1 MSEEAKQLQARRLRV
16 EEKARAAIE
25 QLAGSDLAAAAS
37 VLRVGKIEVS
47 EDQVETAALQMEQG
61 FSQAKF
67 KIVLNAEF
75 CDRPQRDV
83 QAIMLHELLHHVMRH
98 LEEPALG
105 PNRMLCNVVQDAFIN
120 RTIHLASSELAQFM
134 AEYYQEDQMPGLML
148 RPDSKPDQ
156 DNQQLYQA
164 LYRGQL
170 TERDLYLSMQETVA
184 EEQLKKVQ
192 LIGSHHDGQAPAISL
207 PQATEVMEELV
218 QQLGRRGQG
227 ASREAGSWQE
237 MLQKGLRIEAAK
249 RQSLL
254 ERAFRRSLCEELG
267 SAEGSGSG
275 GQRRSPL
282 MPQRPER
289 ADLYWLMAGLAP
301 LLWRRPDKS
310 QSAATAVYIDVSGS
324 MDKSVQLIY
333 SSCLALKDL
342 LATEIFLFSNKI
354 AQIDLEEMKQGV
366 METTWGTDF
375 DCVAEHILQRPHFS
389 KAVLFTDGFAS
400 IKPEL
405 EKQLARSGQL
415 ITAVLTDQGSDHS
428 MGFCDSIIRMPKPL
442 G

>member
-1 MSEEAKQLQARRLRV
+1 M

-184 EEQLKKVQ
+184 EEQL
-192 LIGSHHDGQAPAISL
+192 
-207 PQATEVMEELV
+207 
-218 QQLGRRGQG
+218 
-227 ASREAGSWQE
+227 
-237 MLQKGLRIEAAK
+237 
-249 RQSLL
+249 
-254 ERAFRRSLCEELG
+254 
-267 SAEGSGSG
+267 
-275 GQRRSPL
+275 
-282 MPQRPER
+282 
-289 ADLYWLMAGLAP
+289 
-301 LLWRRPDKS
+301 
-310 QSAATAVYIDVSGS
+310 
-324 MDKSVQLIY
+324 
-333 SSCLALKDL
+333 
-342 LATEIFLFSNKI
+342 
-354 AQIDLEEMKQGV
+354 
-366 METTWGTDF
+366 
-375 DCVAEHILQRPHFS
+375 
-389 KAVLFTDGFAS
+389 
-400 IKPEL
+400 
-405 EKQLARSGQL
+405 
-415 ITAVLTDQGSDHS
+415 
-428 MGFCDSIIRMPKPL
+428 
-442 G
+442 